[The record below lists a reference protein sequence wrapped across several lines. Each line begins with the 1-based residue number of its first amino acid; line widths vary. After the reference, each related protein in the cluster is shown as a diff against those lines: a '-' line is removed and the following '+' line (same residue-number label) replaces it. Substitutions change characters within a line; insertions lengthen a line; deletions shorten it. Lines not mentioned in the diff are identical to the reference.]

1 MGLDNLKENVLS
13 AIDTLKDGI
22 SGNPL
27 GAVAGAAGVGAV
39 LGGSA
44 VAGVASVLKRRKKK
58 FRVKHSRKKSSRSRA
73 RKRRRFVRKTPR
85 TAGKGRDRS
94 TKRIRYTKRG
104 QPYVI
109 TANGRAKFISKKGA
123 KTSRKRKGGRY

>member
-22 SGNPL
+22 SANPL
-27 GAVAGAAGVGAV
+27 GAVAGATGVGVV

-44 VAGVASVLKRRKKK
+44 VAGVVAAKKRKKK
-58 FRVKHSRKKSSRSRA
+58 KSRSKRSRKKSSRSRS
-73 RKRRRFVRKTPR
+73 RRRRKGRRTPR
-85 TAGKGRDRS
+85 TAGKRKDRS

-109 TANGRAKFISKKGA
+109 TRSGKAKFISKRGA
-123 KTSRKRKGGRY
+123 KASRKRKGGRY

>member
-27 GAVAGAAGVGAV
+27 GVVAGSVGAGAL
-39 LGGSA
+39 LGGSV
-44 VAGVASVLKRRKKK
+44 VAGVVSVAKRRKKK
-58 FRVKHSRKKSSRSRA
+58 SKSKTSRKKRSRSRS
-73 RKRRRFVRKTPR
+73 RKRRKGRRTPR
-85 TAGKGRDRS
+85 TAGKGKDRS
-94 TKRIRYTKRG
+94 TKRIRYTKNG
-104 QPYVI
+104 QPYII

-123 KTSRKRKGGRY
+123 KISRKRKGGRY